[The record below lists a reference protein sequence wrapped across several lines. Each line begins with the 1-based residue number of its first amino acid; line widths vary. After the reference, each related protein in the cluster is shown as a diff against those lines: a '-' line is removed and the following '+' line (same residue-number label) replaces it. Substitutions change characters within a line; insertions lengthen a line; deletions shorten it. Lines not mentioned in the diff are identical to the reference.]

1 MNYKERMME
10 SLTQLLEEGETLK
23 YPIYGML
30 RQGNSQYY
38 GYFGLTENALVI
50 ALISGSNVVT
60 YTNRVALDAIRSV
73 KIKRTKILKECHITI
88 GFAEGVPCEIQAMP
102 KVLTIDT
109 QKENLPKFI
118 ECLKG
123 KASGLPSPELKDI
136 DGVKVRWQYFNYL
149 IYAQLAA
156 IVMAV
161 IPIVITTLKGSYR
174 PATSAEDI
182 ISTIVAIVM
191 LILPWAFLSLLNRF
205 LFGKIVCVVNEEG
218 IHLEGGLVRYEQIEK
233 IEYNP
238 QLMSRHQRNFTHAT
252 VSVKSQGD
260 EPYVFDILH
269 FPVYALGKI
278 KKYSPETK
286 IKLGKDG
293 RFTILFLTLLPII
306 LGIVVGI
313 IV

>member
-23 YPIYGML
+23 YPIYGIL
-30 RQGNSQYY
+30 RQGNNQYY
-38 GYFGLTENALVI
+38 GYFGLTEKALII
-50 ALISGSNVVT
+50 ALISGSSVVT
-60 YTNRVALDAIRSV
+60 HTTRVALDAIRSV

-88 GFAEGVPCEIQAMP
+88 GFTEGVPCEIQAMP

-156 IVMAV
+156 IAMAV
-161 IPIVITTLKGSYR
+161 IGMVLNTLKGSYQ

-182 ISTIVAIVM
+182 IGAVVAIVM
-191 LILPWAFLSLLNRF
+191 LFLPWAFLSLLNRF

-218 IHLEGGLVRYEQIEK
+218 IHLESGLVRYEQIEK

-238 QLMSRHQRNFTHAT
+238 QISSRHQLNFTHAT
-252 VSVKSQGD
+252 VLVKSQGE

-269 FPVYALGKI
+269 FPAYALRKI

-293 RFTILFLTLLPII
+293 RFTILFVTLLPVI
-306 LGIVVGI
+306 LGVLVGI
-313 IV
+313 IA